1 MKFFKAKTFL
11 FRIFTI
17 KIFHD
22 DVKMVLFLSFLVSR
36 INNIREV
43 KISNVY
49 WYVYVNY
56 RGIT

>member
-49 WYVYVNY
+49 WYVYVN
-56 RGIT
+56 

>member
-1 MKFFKAKTFL
+1 MFFKAKAFL

-49 WYVYVNY
+49 
-56 RGIT
+56 